1 MGNSVAVNDAG
12 VIILLS
18 SFPNVGQNA
27 FEEVWIYDRGTAES
41 GNFGVSK
48 YLPVDLPSQC
58 WTEGFLA
65 LCLFGYTKTSH
76 PFSKIGDEW

>member
-41 GNFGVSK
+41 SNFGVLK
-48 YLPVDLPSQC
+48 YLPVDLPSWC
-58 WTEGFLA
+58 GTEGFLA

-76 PFSKIGDEW
+76 PFSKIGDE